1 MERQKEIIVNTR
13 IGRQSVSLDKV
24 IRFPRGLIG
33 FEHRHDFAL
42 LQIRENSA
50 FLVLQSL
57 DDPRLGLLVADP
69 YMFLSSYEIRIGDAE
84 QALLQVEKP
93 EDVTVLVTVS
103 IPPGQPEK
111 TTLYLSGPILF
122 NHTAKIGMQVPQVDG
137 ASPSHVCIN
146 LRGKKEDEAK

>member
-1 MERQKEIIVNTR
+1 MERQKEIIVDTR
-13 IGRQSVSLDKV
+13 IGRQSISLDKV

-33 FEHRHDFAL
+33 FERRQSFAL

-57 DDPRLGLLVADP
+57 DEPRLGLLVTDP
-69 YMFLSSYEIRIGDAE
+69 YMFLKSYEIRIGDAE
-84 QALLQVEKP
+84 QALLQVKKP

-111 TTLYLSGPILF
+111 TTLNLSGPILF
-122 NHTAKIGMQVPQVDG
+122 NHAAKIGMQIPQVG
-137 ASPSHVCIN
+137 GTHPSHVCIN
-146 LRGKKEDEAK
+146 LCGKDGNRK